1 MYQAKDHV
9 TRDNLSLQLAM
20 QFLPRQ
26 ILHVAVKMSDVRN
39 LFCDLQWDYILRPP
53 SISKYQRHSASIFS
67 ATWKAIFRS
76 ETSCKHA
83 MSHEEVFLAT
93 CNATSL
99 RCKLQGKL
107 HRVTWPHAEKL
118 KKLKIEFCKLN
129 IHAEYN
135 LRSGAG
141 GPLGWV
147 GWGGWGACS
156 NLLVTYFSFR
166 PLIKTSHFQMYK
178 IYCQQIFPFVQ
189 LPYRFLLLAL
199 QSYFEAQFPSS
210 MQSTFSKHSS
220 KPSLLSAF
228 LNPYDE
234 NVTF

>member
-1 MYQAKDHV
+1 MGCH
-9 TRDNLSLQLAM
+9 TRKSSLQLAM
-20 QFLPRQ
+20 QRRC
-26 ILHVAVKMSDVRN
+26 VA
-39 LFCDLQWDYILRPP
+39 
-53 SISKYQRHSASIFS
+53 
-67 ATWKAIFRS
+67 
-76 ETSCKHA
+76 SCKENWIVWH
-83 MSHEEVFLAT
+83 VLNRF
-93 CNATSL
+93 
-99 RCKLQGKL
+99 
-107 HRVTWPHAEKL
+107 HAEKL

-129 IHAEYN
+129 IHAEYS

-141 GPLGWV
+141 GCGTIWR
-147 GWGGWGACS
+147 GGGGACS
-156 NLLVTYFSFR
+156 HLLVTYFSFR